1 MFLESSGTRKQ
12 TDMKKIFF
20 LMAMAFSAVSF
31 AQQSDTDVIVQ
42 AFKRGNATE
51 VAKYFD
57 EYVDIKLLDK
67 AEVKNMSRNQAGIM
81 LKSFFEEN
89 GVKGFEKASER
100 EIGTTMYMTGKL
112 TGSSKSYGITV
123 LLKVKDGKRQII
135 SVRIS

>member
-1 MFLESSGTRKQ
+1 
-12 TDMKKIFF
+12 MKKIFF

-31 AQQSDTDVIVQ
+31 AQKSDTDVIVQ
-42 AFKRGNATE
+42 AFKSGNATE

>member
-1 MFLESSGTRKQ
+1 
-12 TDMKKIFF
+12 MKKIFF

>member
-1 MFLESSGTRKQ
+1 MFLESSGPRKQ

-42 AFKRGNATE
+42 AFKSGNATE